1 MQVFKSKLLLVLTTL
16 ALIIAF
22 GVTTSTAQEK
32 LKIKTTAYGVFTKY
46 EQMKPDDTEGHTM
59 TSYEAKGAGKGSGGD
74 FTFFNQGM
82 SDLVKG
88 NGTHHGYYKST
99 DKDGHSM
106 WTNWQGKVTTTLS
119 PEGKPIVKF
128 GGTWSFTKG
137 TGKWENAQGGG
148 TYKGWFIGQGIYT
161 AITEGEYSIKK

>member
-32 LKIKTTAYGVFTKY
+32 MKIKSKVYGVFTKI
-46 EQMKPDDTEGHTM
+46 ERMKPADTEGHTM
-59 TSYEAKGAGKGSGGD
+59 SFYEAKGTGTGSTGE
-74 FTFFNQGM
+74 FTFLNIGT

-88 NGTHHGYYKST
+88 NGPHHGYSKFT
-99 DKDGHSM
+99 DKDGHVYF
-106 WTNWQGKVTTTLS
+106 NKWQGKVTTTKS
-119 PEGKPIVKF
+119 PEGRPIVKF
-128 GGTWSFTKG
+128 GGTWSIIRG

-148 TYKGWFIGQGIYT
+148 TYKGWFTGQGIYT
-161 AITEGEYSIKK
+161 YIGEGEIIMKK